1 MAVAQTGGDKLAGEV
16 DHLTALQLG
25 FSGRHNGLNTVAVG
39 EDHYMFP
46 DSAGG
51 GIEQFGAFDRFL
63 CHSNTDFLSLV
74 PMNRYI
80 VFVIKKEAQPTEF
93 PVRWSS
99 DFRVWV

>member
-63 CHSNTDFLSLV
+63 CHGGL
-74 PMNRYI
+74 P
-80 VFVIKKEAQPTEF
+80 F
-93 PVRWSS
+93 P
-99 DFRVWV
+99 FYLKQQLHC